1 MRLSV
6 QGVGAIVVFTYVA
19 ATDDPGALRSSNGGR
34 PDGRESM
41 NSDAVR

>member
-1 MRLSV
+1 LSV
-6 QGVGAIVVFTYVA
+6 HYVA

-34 PDGRESM
+34 PDTARKM